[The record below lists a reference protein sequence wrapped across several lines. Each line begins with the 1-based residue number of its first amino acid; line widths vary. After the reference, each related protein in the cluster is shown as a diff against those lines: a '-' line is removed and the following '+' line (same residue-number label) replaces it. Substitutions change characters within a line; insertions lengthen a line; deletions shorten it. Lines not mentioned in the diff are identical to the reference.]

1 MLLLLGCSSPVSAI
15 PSPSWISS
23 CLKGF
28 LPRRPT
34 GSHRLHQVATERFSL
49 RTSGRTQPCWHS
61 DCRHLPPELRE
72 NQLLLFGVTS
82 SVQSFSCVRPF
93 ATPWTATCQAALSI
107 TYSQSL
113 LRFMSTESVMP
124 SNHLIPCH
132 PLLLLTAVFPSKVF
146 FNESVLGIRCPKYWS
161 FSFSISP
168 SNEYSGAVQTDH
180 K

>member
-93 ATPWTATCQAALSI
+93 ATPWTAKCQAALSI

-113 LRFMSTESVMP
+113 LRFMSTESVML
-124 SNHLIPCH
+124 SNHFILCC
-132 PLLLLTAVFPSKVF
+132 PLLLLPSIFPS
-146 FNESVLGIRCPKYWS
+146 IRL
-161 FSFSISP
+161 F
-168 SNEYSGAVQTDH
+168 SNEPPSDMSSPPTGIHFMYLSGS
-180 K
+180 